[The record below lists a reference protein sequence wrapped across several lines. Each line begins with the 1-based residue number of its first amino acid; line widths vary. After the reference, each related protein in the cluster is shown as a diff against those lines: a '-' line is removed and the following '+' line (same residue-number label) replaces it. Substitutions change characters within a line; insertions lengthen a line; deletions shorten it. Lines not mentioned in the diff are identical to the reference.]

1 MSILPATLLSV
12 GSTHGRCFLFRGFFQ
27 FPGKFFNTLP
37 HHFAG
42 FKFHSCSRRNNETAA
57 GLIWVSADPRFSQ
70 ARLENAEVTKLD
82 RHIVGQAVG
91 DFIKRAL
98 NDIEN
103 LVLHHACLIA
113 NRDHDVPFSKFCHI
127 PRDESFLVAKLEA
140 KLNKKRN
147 FFAGLTCSEQ
157 AAPPR
162 REGISKRASG
172 AGKPA
177 LSRAASN
184 TRAPFD

>member
-1 MSILPATLLSV
+1 MSIFAGVLAPVRRSRR
-12 GSTHGRCFLFRGFFQ
+12 GRFLFRGFLQ
-27 FPGKFFNTLP
+27 FPGKFFNALA
-37 HHFAG
+37 HYLAG
-42 FKFHSCSRRNNETAA
+42 LKFHRRPRRNNETAA
-57 GLIWVSADPRFSQ
+57 GLIWVSTDPGLGQ
-70 ARLENAEVTKLD
+70 AWLKDAEITKLD
-82 RHIVGQAVG
+82 RHVARQAVG

-127 PRDESFLVAKLEA
+127 PRNESFLVAKLEA

-157 AAPPR
+157 AAPP
-162 REGISKRASG
+162 
-172 AGKPA
+172 
-177 LSRAASN
+177 AA
-184 TRAPFD
+184 RGDY